1 MNCDNPIPRVGSS
14 QLKNYINRKVLFV
27 GKIES
32 MDGGR
37 VQMLA
42 PDGAKVVVQ
51 GNSQYTAP
59 FVEVTGT
66 VVDPMTIQEESH
78 TEFGDN
84 FGEGPMQAVGC
95 CLLLAAV
102 HVN

>member
-1 MNCDNPIPRVGSS
+1 M
-14 QLKNYINRKVLFV
+14 

-32 MDGGR
+32 MENGR
-37 VQMLA
+37 VHIQA

-51 GNSQYTAP
+51 GNSQFTTP

-66 VVDPMTIQEESH
+66 VVDPMTIQAESH

-84 FGEGPMQAVGC
+84 FGEGPMRAAGGC
-95 CLLLAAV
+95 WLWLLCMWCG
-102 HVN
+102 